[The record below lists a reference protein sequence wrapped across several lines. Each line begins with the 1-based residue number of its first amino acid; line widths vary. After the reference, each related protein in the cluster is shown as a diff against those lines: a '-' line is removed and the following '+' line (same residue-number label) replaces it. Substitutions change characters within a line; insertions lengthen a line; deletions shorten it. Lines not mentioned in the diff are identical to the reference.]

1 MIAWIIYDKSGQ
13 GSCLVIID
21 GGESPMMN
29 VPGESVESGKEA
41 RGKLEVFDSYVK
53 SLSSISTF
61 MFC

>member
-1 MIAWIIYDKSGQ
+1 M
-13 GSCLVIID
+13 IID

-61 MFC
+61 M